1 MKRRTVLTG
10 LAAGAAAPF
19 VHTARADGLSGP
31 IRIAVINSMSDT
43 YAAGGGPGSVACA
56 TFAVEDMGGHVAG
69 VPVELLS
76 FDHQNKPDIG
86 VALARSAFDE
96 KGVDAIFD
104 IGNSAVSLAVQ
115 DIARQRGKILIHVGS
130 AHDALY
136 GKACSPTGVLWVY
149 DTYSLSRGIT
159 KAVFEQGGT
168 SWFFITADYAFG
180 HQMQARSSEV
190 LTSLGGKVA
199 GAVKHPL
206 GESDYSSYIVQAM
219 SSGATTIALVSA
231 GNDTVNA
238 AKQAS
243 EFGVGKGNN
252 TQKLATPIFYL
263 NSAHEVGAEGLQ
275 GLQYLTAFYWDYD
288 DGSRKIGERFAKVR
302 GGAYPNQ
309 AQAGNYSAA
318 LHYLRAVEATKSRDG
333 LTVMRQMKASPVN
346 DPFARGARL
355 RQDGRLMHDY
365 FLAEVKKP
373 AEVKQGWD
381 LLNIRTTVPADG
393 VIRPI
398 SDGGCGSLDPA

>member
-56 TFAVEDMGGHVAG
+56 SFAVEDMGGKVAG
-69 VPVELLS
+69 VPIELLS
-76 FDHQNKPDIG
+76 FDHQNKADIG
-86 VALARSAFDE
+86 VSLARSAYDE

-115 DIARQRGKILIHVGS
+115 DIARQRGKVLIHVGS

-136 GKACSPTGVLWVY
+136 GKSCSPTGAQWVY
-149 DTYSLSRGIT
+149 DTWSLSRGIT

-180 HQMQARSSEV
+180 HQMQDRSSEV
-190 LTSLGGKVA
+190 LVGLGGKIAGSVA
-199 GAVKHPL
+199 HPL
-206 GESDYSSYIVQAM
+206 GETDFSSYLVQAM
-219 SSGATTIALVSA
+219 SSGATTVALVSA

-243 EFGVGKGNN
+243 EFGVGRGRNR
-252 TQKLATPIFYL
+252 QKLATPIFYL

-288 DGSRKIGERFAKVR
+288 AGSRKIGERFAAAR
-302 GGAYPNQ
+302 GGAYPN
-309 AQAGNYSAA
+309 
-318 LHYLRAVEATKSRDG
+318 
-333 LTVMRQMKASPVN
+333 
-346 DPFARGARL
+346 
-355 RQDGRLMHDY
+355 
-365 FLAEVKKP
+365 
-373 AEVKQGWD
+373 
-381 LLNIRTTVPADG
+381 
-393 VIRPI
+393 
-398 SDGGCGSLDPA
+398 

>member
-1 MKRRTVLTG
+1 MRRRTLLSG
-10 LAAGAAAPF
+10 LAAAPF
-19 VHTARADGLSGP
+19 TGAVRAATLDKPL
-31 IRIAVINSMSDT
+31 RIAVMNSMSDT

-56 TFAVEDMGGHVAG
+56 RMAVEDFGGKVAG
-69 VPVELLS
+69 VPVELLAL
-76 FDHQNKPDIG
+76 DHHNKADVG
-86 VALARSAFDE
+86 VSLALQAYDQQ
-96 KGVDAIFD
+96 GVDAMFD

-136 GKACSPTGVLWVY
+136 GKSCSPTGALWVY
-149 DTYSLSRGIT
+149 DTYSLSRGLT

-180 HQMQARSSEV
+180 HQMQDRSSEV
-190 LTSLGGKVA
+190 LVALGGKIAGSVA
-199 GAVKHPL
+199 HPL
-206 GESDYSSYIVQAM
+206 GETDFSSYLVQAM

-243 EFGVGKGNN
+243 EFGVGRGRN
-252 TQKLATPIFYL
+252 TQTLATPIFYL

-288 DGSRKIGERFAKVR
+288 AGSRKIGERFAAAR

-318 LHYLRAVEATKSRDG
+318 LHYLKAVEAAGSRDG
-333 LTVMRQMKASPVN
+333 LTVMRQMKAMPVS
-346 DPFARGARL
+346 DPFARGATL

-365 FLAEVKKP
+365 FLAEVKTP

-381 LLNIRTTVPADG
+381 LLDIKAVVPAAS

-398 SDGGCGSLDPA
+398 DQGGCSALDPA